1 VNGSIAVKETLY
13 DLVPLGQ
20 LGAGATAIV
29 ATVLGCADHVHRLHE
44 MGLRNG
50 AAIEMVQPGSPCI
63 LKLGCQKLGFR
74 ADELLSVLVRPSALV
89 EPGAAV

>member
-1 VNGSIAVKETLY
+1 MNETLY
-13 DLVPLGQ
+13 DLVPLCQ

-50 AAIEMVQPGSPCI
+50 APIEMVQPGSPCI
-63 LKLGCQKLGFR
+63 LRLGSQKFGFL
-74 ADELLSVLVRPSALV
+74 ADDLLSVLVRPNSLIEA
-89 EPGAAV
+89 GAAV